1 MYADEYERR
10 GFPIKDFLL
19 KLLLVVIFVALLCWL
34 LPKFIKPTIVNECQ
48 HSGSSASVCDTS
60 GLDALTSQIFADNLE
75 KMKDAA
81 ISYYTDDRLPQNVG
95 DSESMTLSDMI
106 GKHLIVPLI
115 DKNNKAC
122 DVTASYVKITK
133 NDDEYIMKV
142 NLKDSEKEDY
152 ILVHLGCYT
161 YCDSYICE
169 KKESKGFVKGGLGG
183 STTYK
188 PTKNVPIKVVPT
200 PTPTPSSKYYCSI
213 VNGKYYDNNGN
224 ITTKTKWKERCE
236 TPDTPTKYYCSIV
249 NGKYYG
255 KDGKETTK
263 AKYKEQCEE
272 PVKPTKYY
280 CSIVN
285 GKYYGKDGKVVS
297 KETWKKQCEEP
308 TPEPKYYC
316 SIVNGKY
323 YGKYGKVVS
332 KATYKKQCEEP
343 TPEPKYYCSI
353 VNGKYY
359 GKDGK
364 VVSKETWKK
373 QCDEPTPEPKY
384 YCSIVN
390 GKYYGKNGNVVSKE
404 TYKKECEDEPT
415 PTVSYL
421 YQYKRVTSAQFSA
434 WTGWTAWSKTN
445 CNTKA
450 INCNDASTSCL
461 RKVQTTS
468 RKEKIGEYD
477 KKYVKTRR
485 VLRQT
490 GSYTQKAC
498 SKYNYVIVNNTTYAT
513 TTTTTYTQINTVT
526 QTTQH
531 TTGSWV
537 YSGRGSYTN
546 PPRDTANTSYKFVGA
561 DYSYCNETCT
571 SLPNFY
577 YDKYTYTG
585 GMSSVVNTTS
595 TPSWTSSTSTSTTST
610 SDVSVDASCGSY
622 VTKTIPIY
630 AYIDESEI
638 ATRKEPLYGTVCYMS
653 EKNRTLIANGKITY
667 KWSTSDHSTKLIN
680 EGWTYTGVKK
690 VA

>member
-1 MYADEYERR
+1 MYAEEYERR
-10 GFPIKDFLL
+10 GFPVKDFLL
-19 KLLLVVIFVALLCWL
+19 KLVLVVVFVALLCWL

-75 KMKDAA
+75 KMKNAA

-169 KKESKGFVKGGLGG
+169 KKESKGFVKGGSG
-183 STTYK
+183 SISGYR
-188 PTKNVPIKVVPT
+188 PTKNVPIKVDPT
-200 PTPTPSSKYYCSI
+200 PPPTPGTKYYCSI
-213 VNGKYYDNNGN
+213 VNGKYYDRYGN
-224 ITTKTKWKERCE
+224 VTTKAKYKAQCE
-236 TPDTPTKYYCSIV
+236 EPVTPPSYYCSIV
-249 NGKYYG
+249 NGKYYDKNG
-255 KDGKETTK
+255 NLTDK
-263 AKYKEQCEE
+263 ATYKKQCEE

-285 GKYYGKDGKVVS
+285 GKYYGKYGTVVS
-297 KETWKKQCEEP
+297 KETWKEQCEDKP
-308 TPEPKYYC
+308 TPE
-316 SIVNGKY
+316 
-323 YGKYGKVVS
+323 
-332 KATYKKQCEEP
+332 
-343 TPEPKYYCSI
+343 
-353 VNGKYY
+353 
-359 GKDGK
+359 
-364 VVSKETWKK
+364 
-373 QCDEPTPEPKY
+373 
-384 YCSIVN
+384 
-390 GKYYGKNGNVVSKE
+390 
-404 TYKKECEDEPT
+404 
-415 PTVSYL
+415 VSYL
-421 YQYKRVTSAQFSA
+421 YQYKKVTSAQFSA
-434 WTGWTAWSKTN
+434 WTKWSAWA
-445 CNTKA
+445 KA
-450 INCNDASTSCL
+450 SCDTQTINCNDASTSCL

-468 RKEKIGEYD
+468 RKEKIGDYD
-477 KKYVKTRR
+477 KKYVKTRA

-513 TTTTTYTQINTVT
+513 TTTTTYTQVNTIT
-526 QTTQH
+526 KTTQH
-531 TTGSWV
+531 TTGHWV
-537 YSGRGSYTN
+537 YNGRGSYSN

-585 GMSSVVNTTS
+585 GMSSVANTTS
-595 TPSWTSSTSTSTTST
+595 TPSWTSSTSTSTSSS
-610 SDVSVDASCGSY
+610 SDVTVDASCGSY
-622 VTKTIPIY
+622 TTKTIPIY
-630 AYIDESEI
+630 AYINESEI
-638 ATRKEPLYGTVCYMS
+638 ATRKEPLYGTVCYKS
-653 EKNRTLIANGKITY
+653 EKTRNLLANGKITY
-667 KWSTSDHSTKLIN
+667 KWSTSDHSTKLIS
-680 EGWTYTGVKK
+680 EGWSYTGVKK

>member
-1 MYADEYERR
+1 MYAEEYERR
-10 GFPIKDFLL
+10 GFPVKDFLL
-19 KLLLVVIFVALLCWL
+19 KLVLVVVFVALLCWL

-75 KMKDAA
+75 KMKNAA

-169 KKESKGFVKGGLGG
+169 KKESKGFVKGGSG
-183 STTYK
+183 SISGYR
-188 PTKNVPIKVVPT
+188 PTKNVPIKVDPT
-200 PTPTPSSKYYCSI
+200 PPPTPGTKYYCSI
-213 VNGKYYDNNGN
+213 VNGKYYDRYGN
-224 ITTKTKWKERCE
+224 VTTKAKYKAQCE
-236 TPDTPTKYYCSIV
+236 EPVTPPSYYCSIV
-249 NGKYYG
+249 NGKYYDKNG
-255 KDGKETTK
+255 NLTDK
-263 AKYKEQCEE
+263 ATYKKQCEE

-285 GKYYGKDGKVVS
+285 GKYYGKYGKIVSKKTWKKQCGEPTPEPKYYCSIVNGKYYGKYGKVVS
-297 KETWKKQCEEP
+297 KETWKEQCEEP

-332 KATYKKQCEEP
+332 KETWKEQCEDKP
-343 TPEPKYYCSI
+343 TPE
-353 VNGKYY
+353 
-359 GKDGK
+359 
-364 VVSKETWKK
+364 
-373 QCDEPTPEPKY
+373 
-384 YCSIVN
+384 
-390 GKYYGKNGNVVSKE
+390 
-404 TYKKECEDEPT
+404 
-415 PTVSYL
+415 VSYL
-421 YQYKRVTSAQFSA
+421 YQYKKVTSAQFSA
-434 WTGWTAWSKTN
+434 WTKWSAWA
-445 CNTKA
+445 KA
-450 INCNDASTSCL
+450 SCDTQTINCNDASTSCL

-468 RKEKIGEYD
+468 RKEKIGDYD
-477 KKYVKTRR
+477 KKYVKTRA

-513 TTTTTYTQINTVT
+513 TTTTTYTQVNTIT
-526 QTTQH
+526 KTTQH
-531 TTGSWV
+531 TTGHWV
-537 YSGRGSYTN
+537 YNGRGSYSN

-585 GMSSVVNTTS
+585 GMSSVANTTS
-595 TPSWTSSTSTSTTST
+595 TPSWTSSTSTSTSSS
-610 SDVSVDASCGSY
+610 SDVTVDASCGSY
-622 VTKTIPIY
+622 TTKTIPIY
-630 AYIDESEI
+630 AYINESEI
-638 ATRKEPLYGTVCYMS
+638 ATRKEPLYGTVCYKS
-653 EKNRTLIANGKITY
+653 EKTRNLLANGKITY
-667 KWSTSDHSTKLIN
+667 KWSTSDHSTKLIS
-680 EGWTYTGVKK
+680 EGWSYTGVKK

>member
-1 MYADEYERR
+1 MYAEEYEKR
-10 GFPIKDFLL
+10 GFPLKDFLL
-19 KLLLVVIFVALLCWL
+19 KLILVVIFVALLCWL

-75 KMKDAA
+75 KMKNAA

-169 KKESKGFVKGGLGG
+169 KKESKGFVKGGSIGG
-183 STTYK
+183 NTTYYR
-188 PTKNVPIKVVPT
+188 PTKNVPIKVDPT
-200 PTPTPSSKYYCSI
+200 PTPTPSNKYYCSI

-224 ITTKTKWKERCE
+224 LTTKAKWIERCE
-236 TPDTPTKYYCSIV
+236 EEDKPTNYYCSIV

-255 KDGKETTK
+255 KNGDVVSKNT
-263 AKYKEQCEE
+263 YKKQCDE
-272 PVKPTKYY
+272 PVKPT
-280 CSIVN
+280 
-285 GKYYGKDGKVVS
+285 
-297 KETWKKQCEEP
+297 
-308 TPEPKYYC
+308 
-316 SIVNGKY
+316 
-323 YGKYGKVVS
+323 
-332 KATYKKQCEEP
+332 
-343 TPEPKYYCSI
+343 KYYCSI

-390 GKYYGKNGNVVSKE
+390 GKYYGKNGKVVSKETYKKQCEEPTPEPKYYCSIVNGKYYGKNGNVVSKE

-415 PTVSYL
+415 PVISYL
-421 YQYKRVTSAQFSA
+421 YQYKKVTSAQFSA
-434 WTGWTAWSKTN
+434 WTAWSAWARTS
-445 CNTKA
+445 CDTQQ

-468 RKEKIGEYD
+468 RKEKVGEYD
-477 KKYVKTRR
+477 KKYVKTRQ

-498 SKYNYVIVNNTTYAT
+498 SKYNYVIINNTTYAT
-513 TTTTTYTQINTVT
+513 TTTTTYTQINTIT
-526 QTTQH
+526 KTTQH
-531 TTGSWV
+531 TTGHWV
-537 YSGRGSYTN
+537 YNGRGSYDN
-546 PPRDTANTSYKFVGA
+546 PPRDSGNTSYKFVGA
-561 DYSYCNETCT
+561 DYSYCNDTCT
-571 SLPNFY
+571 SLPKFY
-577 YDKYTYTG
+577 YDKYSYTG
-585 GMSSVVNTTS
+585 GLNKVVNTTS
-595 TPSWTSSTSTSTTST
+595 TPSWTSSTSTSTTSSSNVT
-610 SDVSVDASCGSY
+610 VDASCGSY
-622 VTKTIPIY
+622 TTKTIPIY
-630 AYIDESEI
+630 AYINESEI
-638 ATRKEPLYGTVCYMS
+638 ATRREPLYGTVCYKS
-653 EKNRTLIANGKITY
+653 EKSRNLLANGKITY